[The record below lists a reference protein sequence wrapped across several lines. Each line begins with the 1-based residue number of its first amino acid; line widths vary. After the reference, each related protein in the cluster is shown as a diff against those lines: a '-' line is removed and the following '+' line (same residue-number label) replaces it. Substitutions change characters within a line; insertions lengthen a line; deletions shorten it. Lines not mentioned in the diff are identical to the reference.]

1 MPRSC
6 TQFEAWVTP
15 SGLSVHKLFLTTT
28 FRLALV
34 FMVLFGAAASGA
46 IGYIYWHTNVLLAR
60 QLEQTIQAEIQGL
73 AEQYNSGGMS
83 NLTRTIANR
92 SLTPGNSLYLVTDR
106 RGERVAGNLTSV
118 SQGLW
123 NSAGRVE
130 FVYDRPGRKGT
141 ESRLALVSIF
151 RLQGGFRLIVGRDIE
166 DRRVFERV
174 VRTAF
179 FLGLGFMA
187 LVGLG
192 GGWLVSRSLLARID
206 AVTATSQTIMT
217 GDLSGRV
224 PVEGSGDEL
233 DRLSEN
239 LNAMLERIEQLV
251 EGMREVSDNIAHD
264 LKTPLNRLR
273 NRAEAALRE
282 QGGAKTYRV
291 ALERTIDE
299 ADDLI
304 KTFNGLL
311 SIARM
316 EAGATGG
323 AMEEI
328 DAGALIR
335 DVVELYEPAAED
347 RGLSLTAD
355 TPEGVHFTADR
366 QLIGQALAN
375 LIDNAIKYAGD
386 DGKGGEIDISATST
400 DTGVELSVADQ
411 GPGIPENDRNRV
423 LKRFVRLEESRTRP
437 GSGLGLSLVA
447 AVARL
452 HGGEVRLED
461 NNPGLRAVLYFPLK
475 SNHNGISGMR

>member
-1 MPRSC
+1 
-6 TQFEAWVTP
+6 
-15 SGLSVHKLFLTTT
+15 
-28 FRLALV
+28 
-34 FMVLFGAAASGA
+34 
-46 IGYIYWHTNVLLAR
+46 
-60 QLEQTIQAEIQGL
+60 
-73 AEQYNSGGMS
+73 
-83 NLTRTIANR
+83 
-92 SLTPGNSLYLVTDR
+92 
-106 RGERVAGNLTSV
+106 
-118 SQGLW
+118 
-123 NSAGRVE
+123 
-130 FVYDRPGRKGT
+130 
-141 ESRLALVSIF
+141 
-151 RLQGGFRLIVGRDIE
+151 
-166 DRRVFERV
+166 
-174 VRTAF
+174 
-179 FLGLGFMA
+179 
-187 LVGLG
+187 
-192 GGWLVSRSLLARID
+192 
-206 AVTATSQTIMT
+206 
-217 GDLSGRV
+217 
-224 PVEGSGDEL
+224 
-233 DRLSEN
+233 
-239 LNAMLERIEQLV
+239 V

-355 TPEGVHFTADR
+355 TPEGAHFTADR

>member
-6 TQFEAWVTP
+6 TQFGVSATP
-15 SGLSVHKLFLTTT
+15 SGLSVLKLFRTTT

-46 IGYIYWHTNVLLAR
+46 IGYIYWNTNVLLSR

-73 AEQYNSGGMS
+73 AEQYNSGGMTK
-83 NLTRTIANR
+83 LARIIANR
-92 SLTPGNSLYLVTDR
+92 SLTPGNSLYLVTNR
-106 RGERVAGNLTSV
+106 RGKRVTGNLS
-118 SQGLW
+118 SISEDLW
-123 NSAGRVE
+123 NSEGRVE
-130 FVYDRPGRKGT
+130 FIYDRPGRKGI
-141 ESRLALVSIF
+141 ESRLALVSVF

-174 VRTAF
+174 VRNAF

-206 AVTATSQTIMT
+206 AVTATSHTIMT

-224 PVEGSGDEL
+224 PVDGSGDEL

-239 LNAMLERIEQLV
+239 LNTMLERIEQLM

-282 QGGAKTYRV
+282 HGGAKTYRV

-311 SIARM
+311 SIARL
-316 EAGATGG
+316 EAGATGN

-328 DAGALIR
+328 DAGALIS

-347 RGLSLTAD
+347 KGLSLTAHAS
-355 TPEGVHFTADR
+355 EGVHFTADR

-386 DGKGGEIDISATST
+386 GNAGGEITITASRTEN
-400 DTGVELSVADQ
+400 GVELSVSDQ
-411 GPGIPENDRNRV
+411 GPGVPEKDRERV
-423 LKRFVRLEESRTRP
+423 LKRFVRLEESRSRP

-447 AVARL
+447 AVATL
-452 HGGEVRLED
+452 HGGEVRLLD
-461 NNPGLRAVLYFPLK
+461 NNPGLKAVLYFPLK
-475 SNHNGISGMR
+475 SLQNGVHGSR

>member
-1 MPRSC
+1 MHRSC
-6 TQFEAWVTP
+6 ILFGVSATP
-15 SGLSVHKLFLTTT
+15 SGSSVHKLFRTTT
-28 FRLALV
+28 FRLALI

-73 AEQYNSGGMS
+73 AEQYSSGGMP
-83 NLTRTIANR
+83 NLARTIAKR

-106 RGERVAGNLTSV
+106 HGKRVTGNLTSV
-118 SQGLW
+118 SKNLW
-123 NSAGRVE
+123 NSVGRVE
-130 FVYDRPGRKGT
+130 FVYERPGRKGT
-141 ESRLALVSIF
+141 ESRLALVSVF

-224 PVEGSGDEL
+224 PVDGSGDEL

-239 LNAMLERIEQLV
+239 LNAMLERIEQLMQ
-251 EGMREVSDNIAHD
+251 GMREVSDNIAHD

-282 QGGAKTYRV
+282 HGGAKTYRV

-311 SIARM
+311 SIARL
-316 EAGATGG
+316 EAGTAGG

-328 DAGALIR
+328 DASVLIS

-347 RGLSLTAD
+347 KGLSLTAHM
-355 TPEGVHFTADR
+355 PEEVHFTGDR

-375 LIDNAIKYAGD
+375 LIDNAIKYSGD
-386 DGKGGEIDISATST
+386 GEVSGEIAVTANGT
-400 DTGVELSVADQ
+400 DNGIEIAVADQ
-411 GPGIPENDRNRV
+411 GPGVPEKDRERV
-423 LKRFVRLEESRTRP
+423 LKRFVRLEESRSRP

-452 HGGEVRLED
+452 HGGAVRLED

-475 SNHNGISGMR
+475 SNHNGTLGTR